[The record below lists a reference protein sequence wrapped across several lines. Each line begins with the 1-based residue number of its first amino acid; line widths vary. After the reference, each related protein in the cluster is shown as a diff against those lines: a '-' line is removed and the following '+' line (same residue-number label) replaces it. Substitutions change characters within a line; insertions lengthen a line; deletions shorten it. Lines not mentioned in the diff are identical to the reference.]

1 MTRQYLAGE
10 LSVMLGRL
18 QAAMSEPAGVQE
30 VACLRH
36 EAETVPVSDLGCV
49 VSRALA
55 ATDEICLDSMERGN
69 WAVFISQATICAE
82 LWEFGICAGLLT
94 D

>member
-1 MTRQYLAGE
+1 MTRRYLAGE
-10 LSVMLGRL
+10 LSLMLGQL
-18 QAAMSEPAGVQE
+18 EAAVSDPEGAQE
-30 VACLRH
+30 VAWLRH

-55 ATDEICLDSMERGN
+55 ATDEICLDSLERGN
-69 WAVFISQATICAE
+69 WAVFISQATICSE
-82 LWEFGICAGLLT
+82 LWEFGVCAGLLP